1 MDPDSTI
8 TLLLNLSVS
17 VLSVTDYILIG
28 LLLLLILINT
38 FVSSSEVAFFS
49 LNSDDIDKLK
59 SSSTPSKIRLLE
71 TLTDSDKLLAS
82 ILIAYNVI
90 NVAIITLLI
99 YLYKQF
105 NVNSLPGES
114 KLNLLLLFGVIVI
127 VLVLIIEILPKL
139 FASHNPLK
147 VVQRNIRGVMLID
160 AIVSPLSTFL
170 VRFTNVFSQSSAHRK
185 HEISMDDL
193 SKALELTSNETSY
206 EQQDKDMLE
215 GIIRFREKDVSDIL
229 ISRADMFALSN
240 NVSFY
245 ELIDSVKEAGFSRI
259 PIYKD
264 NEDQI
269 QGVLYVKDLL
279 PHIGEPNNFKW
290 GTLIRSAY
298 FIPENKHIDELL
310 EEFRANKNHMAIV
323 VDEYG
328 GTTGI
333 VTMEDILE
341 EIVGD
346 ISDEYDV
353 EEKTYT
359 HEADGSYIFDGKT
372 PLADFLRVVDIPEK
386 EFDEMLEDVDTI
398 AGLILELN
406 ATFPKQKEIFK
417 YLGYTFQAEEMNKR
431 RIVKVRYIPPKDE
444 NEQII

>member
-1 MDPDSTI
+1 MDPDSPI
-8 TLLLNLSVS
+8 YLLLNLSVS
-17 VLSVTDYILIG
+17 ALTVTDYILIG
-28 LLLLLILINT
+28 LLLLLILINI

-49 LNSDDIDKLK
+49 LDNNDIDLLK
-59 SSSTPSKIRLLE
+59 SSSSPSKVRLLE
-71 TLTDSDKLLAS
+71 TLTNSDKLLAS

-90 NVAIITLLI
+90 NVAIIALLI
-99 YLYKQF
+99 YL
-105 NVNSLPGES
+105 
-114 KLNLLLLFGVIVI
+114 LNEVPFFTKTGVSFLLLFVSIAI
-127 VLVLIIEILPKL
+127 VLILLIEILPKL

-160 AIVSPLSTFL
+160 AVVSPFSSFL
-170 VRFTNVFSQSSAHRK
+170 IRFTKVFSQSSDHRR

-193 SKALELTSNETSY
+193 SKALELTSNEASY

-229 ISRADMFALSN
+229 ISRADMFALSFN
-240 NVSFY
+240 ASFTD
-245 ELIDSVKEAGFSRI
+245 LIDSIKSAGFSRI
-259 PIYKD
+259 PIYED

-269 QGVLYVKDLL
+269 RGILYVKDLL
-279 PHIGEPNNFKW
+279 PHIGKPDNFKW
-290 GTLIRSAY
+290 KTLIRSAY
-298 FIPENKHIDELL
+298 FTPSNKRIDELL

-353 EEKTYT
+353 EEETYRL
-359 HEADGSYIFDGKT
+359 EPDGSYIFDGKT
-372 PLADFLRVVDIPEK
+372 PLVDFLRVVDISEK
-386 EFDEMLEDVDTI
+386 DFAEMLEDVDTI

-406 ATFPKQKEIFK
+406 GTFPKQKESFK
-417 YLGYTFQAEEMNKR
+417 YLGYTFQAEEMDKR
-431 RIVKVRYIPPKDE
+431 RIVKVRYIPPK
-444 NEQII
+444 

>member
-8 TLLLNLSVS
+8 PLLLNLSVS
-17 VLSVTDYILIG
+17 AFTVTDYILIG
-28 LLLLLILINT
+28 VLLLLILFNT

-49 LNSDDIDKLK
+49 LDSDDIDKLK
-59 SSSTPSKIRLLE
+59 SSSSPSKIRLLE

-99 YLYKQF
+99 YLFSKVSF
-105 NVNSLPGES
+105 FFDS
-114 KLNLLLLFGVIVI
+114 KLGVLLLFGAIAI
-127 VLVLIIEILPKL
+127 VLILIIEILPKL

-147 VVQRNIRGVMLID
+147 VVQRNIRGVILID
-160 AIVSPLSTFL
+160 AIVSPFSTFL
-170 VRFTNVFSQSSAHRK
+170 IRFTNVFSQSSARRK

-229 ISRADMFALSN
+229 ISRAEMFALSN
-240 NVSFY
+240 SVSFN
-245 ELIDSVKEAGFSRI
+245 ELIESIKEAGFSRI

-269 QGVLYVKDLL
+269 QGILYVKDLL
-279 PHIGEPNNFKW
+279 PHIGKPKDFKW

-298 FIPENKHIDELL
+298 FIPDNKHIDELL

-346 ISDEYDV
+346 ISDEYDI
-353 EEKTYT
+353 EEETYSFET
-359 HEADGSYIFDGKT
+359 DGSYIFDGKT
-372 PLADFLRVVDIPEK
+372 PLVDFLRVVEIPEK
-386 EFDEMLEDVDTI
+386 DFDEMLEDVDTV

-406 ATFPKQKEIFK
+406 GTFPKQKEFFK
-417 YLGYTFQAEEMNKR
+417 YLGYTFQAEEMDKR
-431 RIVKVRYIPPKDE
+431 RIVKVRYIPPKE
-444 NEQII
+444 NEEA